1 MTYDVGYPSPGLGQ
15 AYNMVCGGAQF
26 EIDD

>member
-15 AYNMVCGGAQF
+15 AQNMICGGAQIK
-26 EIDD
+26 IDD